1 MAHHPKRKRLFPS
14 LPLALPLAAF
24 FCRTNESAGSGSRGR
39 ALELRQLRLQRLD
52 LLGLVCRL
60 LRIDLLGLVCRLL
73 RIGVRLRLGLRLGR
87 RLLLLLGKRPKLGLE
102 SLLFLLGPREP
113 GSLGRRAVF
122 GRRLRCR
129 LRRLLDFDADRD
141 GRLRLAWRRRGRLGD
156 QERQHLAVP
165 AGLHVAHV
173 FQVEG
178 QVERDGLGPL
188 DATLISSRGHDPELR
203 DVRVRRNHL
212 DLTAGRHGEL
222 ESDRVAE
229 IGPVSLS

>member
-1 MAHHPKRKRLFPS
+1 MAHHPKRKRLSPS

-60 LRIDLLGLVCRLL
+60 LRLDLLGLVCRLL
-73 RIGVRLRLGLRLGR
+73 RIGVCLWLGR

-102 SLLFLLGPREP
+102 SLLLLLGPREP

-141 GRLRLAWRRRGRLGD
+141 GRLRLRLRRRRGRLGD
-156 QERQHLAVP
+156 QERQHAAVP

-188 DATLISSRGHDPELR
+188 DATLISRGLDPELR

-212 DLTAGRHGEL
+212 DLTAGWHGEL
-222 ESDRVAE
+222 ELDRVAE
-229 IGPVSLS
+229 IGPVSLTAMA

>member
-1 MAHHPKRKRLFPS
+1 MAHHPKRKRLSPS

-60 LRIDLLGLVCRLL
+60 LRIGVCLW
-73 RIGVRLRLGLRLGR
+73 LGR

-156 QERQHLAVP
+156 QERQHAAVP

-188 DATLISSRGHDPELR
+188 DATLISRGLDPELR

-212 DLTAGRHGEL
+212 DLTAGWHGEL
-222 ESDRVAE
+222 ELDRVAE
-229 IGPVSLS
+229 IGPVSLTAMA

>member
-1 MAHHPKRKRLFPS
+1 MAHHPKRKRPFPS

-60 LRIDLLGLVCRLL
+60 LRIGVCLW
-73 RIGVRLRLGLRLGR
+73 LGR

-102 SLLFLLGPREP
+102 SLLLLLGPREP
-113 GSLGRRAVF
+113 GSLGCRAVF

-129 LRRLLDFDADRD
+129 LRRLFDFDADRD

-156 QERQHLAVP
+156 QERQHAAVP

-188 DATLISSRGHDPELR
+188 DATLISRGLDPELR

-212 DLTAGRHGEL
+212 DLTAGWHGEL
-222 ESDRVAE
+222 APDRVAE
-229 IGPVSLS
+229 IGPVSLTAMA